1 MLAAHLL
8 VLYPAYGH
16 GDATSVLT
24 GTAGEHTVVI
34 MSGTSILNTVK
45 EALMS
50 RSYDIT
56 DLTPLRLPFDFM
68 DESSDCELFEEMAL
82 SDFDIVVTEIAED
95 FELSDRTKKKVMRGK
110 MAKGHEVPI
119 SDFAYEVGK
128 GGTMAYGH
136 SATMRHSDN
145 TIDFAICIHKI
156 KFKLAPKCI
165 KHESKATVLGLKWSE
180 EVRFESVAA
189 SLSQEQM
196 EQLEEYSLFKTNEA
210 LNRKFANL
218 FPREKG
224 AE

>member
-8 VLYPAYGH
+8 VLYPYGH
-16 GDATSVLT
+16 GDAKLT
-24 GTAGEHTVVI
+24 GTAGGYTAVI
-34 MSGTSILNTVK
+34 TRGTGIVSFIK
-45 EALMS
+45 EALIS

-68 DESSDCELFEEMAL
+68 DESSDCELFEEMVF
-82 SDFDIVVTEIAED
+82 SDFDNVVTEIAED

-119 SDFAYEVGK
+119 SDFAYEVGE
-128 GGTMAYGH
+128 GGTMTYGH
-136 SATMRHSDN
+136 IATTRHPDN
-145 TIDFAICIHKI
+145 TIDLAMCIHKI

-165 KHESKATVLGLKWSE
+165 KHESKETLLGLKWSE
-180 EVRFESVAA
+180 EVWFESVAA

-196 EQLEEYSLFKTNEA
+196 EQLEEYARLKTIEA
-210 LNRKFANL
+210 LERKFAKTGL